1 MIIYNHSTP
10 EKLITKYYSVEQLR
24 VYPVCELAKDVP
36 NDLLTTTN
44 YTIVERK
51 DTMNLDLSLAV
62 LYNNITDLESA
73 LQFARILVI
82 NGPRID
88 TKTIIFY
95 VDRINNGPFGGQVGN
110 FVSRHFRYASGGRKI
125 NNIGGDAITSS
136 DIYDYDQNFTNQL
149 IDAAKDCL
157 YAPCNYFNYSSG
169 MGLLDNP
176 EYIPS
181 IHSTPPG
188 DLTQD
193 IAPPG
198 VPVAK
203 SIYNKILPTVQN
215 NLLMIKQS
223 LMTMGKNITSLFY
236 TDGELRDQD
245 RAFKAGNSAY
255 NTTGASQVTVDGKS
269 RPDYTTYFA
278 FQKAKLAVMSITA
291 NALGDCGRINAFFRQ
306 YNPYDSEQN
315 LDNERGYYNP
325 YARSYPGRTR
335 ESLGAAQPSVLD
347 HNIPE
352 GPVNVV
358 NSDGSIGTI
367 THTTDGFIMFGDV
380 SVKTTIYGYLVEF
393 GSTEDDSSVG
403 SPNGDSSWDSTYG
416 TLVDKYSWL
425 GATKI
430 AERINR
436 IESPEKYKQTL
447 SVGGINIPSS
457 SGLQENVNYI
467 RTSNGVPSFN
477 TSHCAI
483 SVSLVDYLRKI
494 DINIGDSIAIL
505 VERDGIQSTINLKW
519 VDIAGGVTQIK
530 GHRIDIFTPIY
541 QPELDDNKVI
551 GIKKLGVDTNAE
563 VLPLPQAGPPTPG
576 QAARPLI
583 PLPVDDVING
593 ALDPAGNPIDFSDI
607 NRQGRQLGSGL
618 PASADNP
625 FDPITGVF
633 LPEFVSG
640 SGGTYVSPNRGQQ

>member
-1 MIIYNHSTP
+1 MIVYNHSTP

-24 VYPVCELAKDVP
+24 IYPVCELAKDVP
-36 NDLLTTTN
+36 NDLLTTTDF
-44 YTIVERK
+44 TIVESK

-95 VDRINNGPFGGQVGN
+95 VDRINNGPFGGQVGDYIA
-110 FVSRHFRYASGGRKI
+110 RHFRYASSGRKI
-125 NNIGGDAITSS
+125 NNIVGDAITSS

-203 SIYNKILPTVQN
+203 SIYNKILPTIQN
-215 NLLMIKQS
+215 NLLMMKQS

-335 ESLGAAQPSVLD
+335 ESLGAEQPIVQN
-347 HNIPE
+347 HNVAGETGTVITENGDTQVVDFE
-352 GPVNVV
+352 G
-358 NSDGSIGTI
+358 DGYIVSPTI
-367 THTTDGFIMFGDV
+367 NITTRV
-380 SVKTTIYGYLVEF
+380 YGYLKEF
-393 GSTEDDSSVG
+393 GSPKDDPYVG
-403 SPNGDSSWDSTYG
+403 SPNGETSWDIIGGSLRNPLT
-416 TLVDKYSWL
+416 WL
-425 GATKI
+425 GSTTYAKYIQTI
-430 AERINR
+430 ENTER
-436 IESPEKYKQTL
+436 KQTISQNGITVPTIIGEAEDTL
-447 SVGGINIPSS
+447 FIRSANPVGGAF
-457 SGLQENVNYI
+457 
-467 RTSNGVPSFN
+467 RTSNCGITSDLVSYLNSFN
-477 TSHCAI
+477 
-483 SVSLVDYLRKI
+483 
-494 DINIGDSIAIL
+494 IGLGDTFKVLLDNGSGQPPL
-505 VERDGIQSTINLKW
+505 TLKW
-519 VDIAGGVTQIK
+519 VDIIEGDSNKLYIFRPQYDPGLDNILVFGFSKQGISTTAEVITNFDERFASPNPIIADEDQVVPPLPEDTQIQ
-530 GHRIDIFTPIY
+530 GILDQRELQPRGADVPSLEGPLEGGSSLTPA
-541 QPELDDNKVI
+541 N
-551 GIKKLGVDTNAE
+551 
-563 VLPLPQAGPPTPG
+563 
-576 QAARPLI
+576 
-583 PLPVDDVING
+583 
-593 ALDPAGNPIDFSDI
+593 GNP
-607 NRQGRQLGSGL
+607 LL
-618 PASADNP
+618 PAP
-625 FDPITGVF
+625 P
-633 LPEFVSG
+633 PG
-640 SGGTYVSPNRGQQ
+640 S